1 MKTKIFIS
9 CLIFSALMFSA
20 CTAAL
25 NVPAETD
32 VPSGQAVNSTCSRSS
47 DEVRLLINSVHQFC
61 LQYPDGYD
69 VFFPNENEIMLIQR
83 SMLNVS
89 EPRASIKV
97 LPAGGMA
104 ADQAADSFLA
114 VYSLPVGELIRETLT
129 IDDEEAIMLDKLPGQ
144 EINRQVF
151 VVHND
156 TLYQL
161 SFMPVNES
169 RPGLYAQM
177 ETLYNTVITS
187 FNFHP
192 ESNACPDCPM
202 P

>member
-9 CLIFSALMFSA
+9 CLIFTALMFSA
-20 CTAAL
+20 CSAVL
-25 NVPAETD
+25 NVPTEPD
-32 VPSGQAVNSTCSRSS
+32 IPSGQTVNSTCSRSS

-61 LQYPDGYD
+61 LQYLAEYD
-69 VFFPNENEIMLIQR
+69 VFFPNEKEIMLIQR
-83 SMLNVS
+83 SALNVS
-89 EPRASIKV
+89 EPNTSIKV
-97 LPAGGMA
+97 LPAGGMT
-104 ADQAADSFLA
+104 ADQAANSFLA
-114 VYSLPVGELIRETLT
+114 VYSLPVGELTRETLT

-156 TLYQL
+156 ILYQL
-161 SFMPVNES
+161 SFMPVDES
-169 RPGLYAQM
+169 RPELYAQM

-192 ESNACPDCPM
+192 ESNACPDCPI